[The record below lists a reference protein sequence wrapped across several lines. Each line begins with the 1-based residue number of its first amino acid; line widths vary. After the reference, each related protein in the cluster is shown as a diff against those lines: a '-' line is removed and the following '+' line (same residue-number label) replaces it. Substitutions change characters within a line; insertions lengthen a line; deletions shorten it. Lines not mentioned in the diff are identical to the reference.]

1 MLRRDWAAERAHMI
15 RDHLQARGVTCRRVL
30 DALGRVPRERFVPEL
45 IRARA
50 YGDHALAIGHG
61 QTISQPDMVA
71 VMTQA
76 LELRQGARVLEVGT
90 GSGYQAAV
98 LAELAGE
105 VWTVERIPEL
115 ARDAAALLAELGY
128 ANVHVRAGD
137 GTLGW
142 PEEAPFDAIVV
153 TAGAPAS
160 PRSLLAQLAPDGGR
174 LVVPVGDRDLQY
186 LEIVER
192 RGTEYVTRRSVGCRF
207 VPLLGAEGWAGEG
220 D

>member
-1 MLRRDWAAERAHMI
+1 MFHHDWTAQRAHMI
-15 RDHLQARGVTCRRVL
+15 RAHLQARSITSPRVL
-30 DALGRVPRERFVPEL
+30 EAFGRVPRERFVPEAA
-45 IRARA
+45 RSRA
-50 YGDHALAIGHG
+50 YGDHALSIGHG
-61 QTISQPDMVA
+61 QTISQPYMVA

-76 LELRQGARVLEVGT
+76 LELAGGERVLEVGT

-98 LAELAGE
+98 LAELARE
-105 VWTVERIPEL
+105 VWSVERIPEL
-115 ARDAAALLAELGY
+115 ADQATDLLADLGY

-160 PRSLLAQLAPDGGR
+160 PQTLLAQLAPGGGR

-192 RGTEYVTRRSVGCRF
+192 RATEYVTRRSIGCRF
-207 VPLLGAEGWAGEG
+207 VPLLGAEGWATA
-220 D
+220 